1 VRIEDDEGKKGI
13 YADDE
18 KGIEIIVSKRVTWVK
33 DVYVLE
39 SFFERR
45 NVGRG
50 SRLND
55 EGFFYYE

>member
-33 DVYVLE
+33 DDYDEFTFWKVSLNGVTLE
-39 SFFERR
+39 E
-45 NVGRG
+45 
-50 SRLND
+50 D
-55 EGFFYYE
+55 HD